1 MTSSGLAT
9 TRRPAPVVLADLI
22 PGSLVRDMM
31 LVAGGAG
38 LIGALAQISIHL
50 SFTPVP
56 MTGQT
61 LAVLLVGTTLGMKRG
76 VAAATLYAIA
86 GLIGVPW
93 FADHQS
99 GYVGASFGYIL
110 GFILCAMVCGFLSE
124 RHADRR
130 LPQSAGAMLV
140 GEIAIYAVGVTWL
153 GIYLHTSLSKAVSL
167 GLTPFVWGDL
177 LKAAIATVLLPAT
190 WYLVKRLERS

>member
-61 LAVLLVGTTLGMKRG
+61 LAVLLVGTTL
-76 VAAATLYAIA
+76 A
-86 GLIGVPW
+86 
-93 FADHQS
+93 
-99 GYVGASFGYIL
+99 
-110 GFILCAMVCGFLSE
+110 
-124 RHADRR
+124 
-130 LPQSAGAMLV
+130 
-140 GEIAIYAVGVTWL
+140 
-153 GIYLHTSLSKAVSL
+153 
-167 GLTPFVWGDL
+167 
-177 LKAAIATVLLPAT
+177 
-190 WYLVKRLERS
+190 